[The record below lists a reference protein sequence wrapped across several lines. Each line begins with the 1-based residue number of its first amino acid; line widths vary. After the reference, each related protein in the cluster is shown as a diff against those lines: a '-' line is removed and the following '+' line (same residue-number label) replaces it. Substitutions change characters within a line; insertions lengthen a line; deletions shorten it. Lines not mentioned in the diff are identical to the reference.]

1 MRTREHM
8 GHVLEATGLYR
19 LTGDTPVDWELS
31 AYGAGFAR
39 LEERFQ
45 GILEDMFPQTAG
57 REKLAQWETLFR
69 PQPAEASLEECREMV
84 LQRFS
89 VGEED
94 FTPEDVQNL
103 LVGAGVRGL
112 LVEEK
117 NSLQVILGKLLGVS
131 EEEASREMDRL
142 LPAHLPWSWD
152 KSVTWVAL
160 DAYSKSFGA
169 WSDLGWT
176 WEQWDGVTREQL
188 TSEEEI

>member
-1 MRTREHM
+1 MRAREHM

-45 GILEDMFPQTAG
+45 GILENMFPQTAG

-69 PQPAEASLEECREMV
+69 PQPAEASLEECQEMV

-117 NSLQVILGKLLGVS
+117 TVC
-131 EEEASREMDRL
+131 R
-142 LPAHLPWSWD
+142 
-152 KSVTWVAL
+152 
-160 DAYSKSFGA
+160 
-169 WSDLGWT
+169 
-176 WEQWDGVTREQL
+176 
-188 TSEEEI
+188 